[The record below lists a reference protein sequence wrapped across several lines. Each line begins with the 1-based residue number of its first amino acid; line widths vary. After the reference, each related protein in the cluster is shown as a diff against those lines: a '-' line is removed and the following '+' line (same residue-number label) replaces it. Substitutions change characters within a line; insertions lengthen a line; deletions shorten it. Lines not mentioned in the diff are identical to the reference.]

1 MRNIENPVHGLCDFF
16 SIAVFSEREVLKVI
30 ATSQPVIT
38 DYETPLYNA
47 ISKAQLPNTAD
58 SLQKDSSQR
67 HCYLHGCLYL
77 YSATAI
83 FARYLNQIAV
93 DLNIIYPYEIIK

>member
-1 MRNIENPVHGLCDFF
+1 MLSKSVKVCNESCINSGVARHTHVRKCVTLKILCMVYVTFF

-38 DYETPLYNA
+38 DYETPLHYA

-67 HCYLHGCLYL
+67 HCYLHGCL
-77 YSATAI
+77 
-83 FARYLNQIAV
+83 
-93 DLNIIYPYEIIK
+93 

>member
-1 MRNIENPVHGLCDFF
+1 MASFEYTINPPQWRSQAYARTQVRNIENPVHGLCDFF

-38 DYETPLYNA
+38 DYETPLHNA
-47 ISKAQLPNTAD
+47 ISKAQLQNTAD

-67 HCYLHGCLYL
+67 HCYLHGCL
-77 YSATAI
+77 
-83 FARYLNQIAV
+83 
-93 DLNIIYPYEIIK
+93 